1 MARFRAESARS
12 YVLLSADAV
21 LHPEVRQP
29 LATELKRETNG
40 ADWILIGPEAF
51 LEQAQPLVELR
62 QSQGLRAMAVSVEQ
76 VYSELGYGESTPE
89 AIREFLAYAYHHWK
103 APSVRYVVLFGDA
116 TYDFKDYYGT
126 GVKNHVPPL
135 MVKTRFVWTVSDPAY
150 ASVNGEDML
159 PDIAIGRLPAASAEE
174 ARALVDKLVAYET
187 GASGLDGPVVLVAD
201 NRDAAGNFESD
212 ADAIAST
219 ILSGR
224 ELNQIYLSQLG
235 TAASRQAIVEA
246 FDSGASLVSYV
257 GHGGIQLWANER
269 LLDTGSVSLLSPQAQ
284 QPLVLTM
291 NCMNG
296 YFHFPF
302 FNSLSEELVKAE
314 GKGAIAAFSPSG
326 LSFNGPAHVYHQA
339 LLTELFHGGHQRL
352 GDAIVAAQ
360 EAYTGTGAWPELLS
374 IYHLLGDPAL
384 TLR

>member
-1 MARFRAESARS
+1 
-12 YVLLSADAV
+12 
-21 LHPEVRQP
+21 
-29 LATELKRETNG
+29 
-40 ADWILIGPEAF
+40 
-51 LEQAQPLVELR
+51 
-62 QSQGLRAMAVSVEQ
+62 MAVSVEQ

-159 PDIAIGRLPAASAEE
+159 PDIAMGRLPAASAEE

-269 LLDTGSVSLLSPQAQ
+269 LLDTASVSSLSPQPH

-291 NCMNG
+291 NCLNG

-352 GDAIVAAQ
+352 GDAIAAAQ